1 MNQMTGSDQGSVPSP
16 VQLSDTM
23 NAESSCSPP
32 SDPPQ
37 FDDITLAHHDHPAS
51 RIQAI
56 DVSGRCLGKGGS
68 HLRALLG
75 VYIADST
82 SHARAIMHRYRAGKL
97 LRNVVLSRDEH
108 VQNPPPGTSGGLVTS
123 LNCLILMIDLAE
135 RRMAVVLLPKR

>member
-1 MNQMTGSDQGSVPSP
+1 
-16 VQLSDTM
+16 M
-23 NAESSCSPP
+23 NAESSCSPS

-68 HLRALLG
+68 HIRALLG
-75 VYIADST
+75 VYIADRT

-108 VQNPPPGTSGGLVTS
+108 VQNPPPGNLRRPGHFFRLP
-123 LNCLILMIDLAE
+123 ILMIDLVE
-135 RRMAVVLLPKR
+135 RRMAVVLLPNP